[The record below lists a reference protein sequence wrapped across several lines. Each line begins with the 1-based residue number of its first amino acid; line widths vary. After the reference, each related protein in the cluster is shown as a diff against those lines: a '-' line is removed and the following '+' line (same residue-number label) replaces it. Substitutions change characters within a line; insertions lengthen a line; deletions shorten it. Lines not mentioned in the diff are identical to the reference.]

1 MSQPAP
7 VMPQTSDT
15 ARDNQLHAWL
25 TKVFPDQP
33 FHHTRIVGDA
43 SFRSYHRLTV
53 AAGDTTCHYIIMD
66 APPDKESIKEFIAV
80 DKLMADV
87 VHVPKLIAINEAQG
101 FIVLEDLGDTDFA
114 DVIAKTTAED
124 MTATEQHYQQAMR
137 ELLAIQRLDIADAQ
151 AIIPDYDAALLTREM
166 GLFTEWFL
174 PYIGVE
180 LTDKTQTLWQNLQAE
195 IINQVTAQPQV
206 VVHRDFHSRNLMI
219 LANSDRLGVVDF
231 QDAVIGAYTYDLA
244 SLLRDAYI
252 NFDDSWVYAKIK
264 QFYQLKQPTVTI
276 NEFTAD
282 FNVMSMQRHLK
293 VLGIFVRLSQRDGK
307 DRYLANLPKVFADLM
322 HTAMWLSDENAVF
335 AQLHEWLEYDISP
348 AFQQKVCQQKM
359 GAV

>member
-1 MSQPAP
+1 MSNFE
-7 VMPQTSDT
+7 
-15 ARDNQLHAWL
+15 RDQQLHSWL
-25 TKVFPDQP
+25 TQVFPNQALS
-33 FHHTRIVGDA
+33 HERLAGDA
-43 SFRSYHRLTV
+43 SFRSYHRLNV
-53 AAGDTTCHYIIMD
+53 DGKQYIVMD
-66 APPDKESIKEFIAV
+66 APPDKESVKEFIAV
-80 DKLMADV
+80 DKLMTNH
-87 VHVPKLIAINEAQG
+87 VHVPELIAVDEIQG
-101 FIVLEDLGDTDFA
+101 FIVLEDLGNTDFG
-114 DVIAKTTAED
+114 DVIGVENPE
-124 MTATEQHYQQAMR
+124 ATDRHYTQAMQ
-137 ELLAIQRLDIADAQ
+137 EILAIQNIDLHQ
-151 AIIPDYDAALLTREM
+151 AEQILPQYDLALLTREM
-166 GLFTEWFL
+166 NLFSEWFL
-174 PYIGVE
+174 PYIGVT
-180 LTDKTQTLWQNLQAE
+180 LTADSEQCWQDLQAE
-195 IINQVTAQPQV
+195 IIKQVTAQPQV
-206 VVHRDFHSRNLMI
+206 VVHRDFHSRNLMV
-219 LANSDRLGVVDF
+219 LENSDDLGVIDF

-335 AQLHEWLEYDISP
+335 AQLHEWLEHDISP